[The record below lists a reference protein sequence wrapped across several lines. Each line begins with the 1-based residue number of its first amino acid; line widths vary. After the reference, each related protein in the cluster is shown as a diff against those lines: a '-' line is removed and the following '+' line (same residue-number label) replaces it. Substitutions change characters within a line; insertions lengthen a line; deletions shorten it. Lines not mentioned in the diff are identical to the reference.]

1 MCNHLGE
8 ISEAALRQAVQD
20 SNSQLCGGTPVFRPR
35 PRCGRSVAVAGST
48 GHGMLVRLEW
58 TWHVGPAR
66 LDMACW
72 WSRRAIHNGADS
84 NGHGM
89 LVRQLS
95 IFFGFSCGLLLAAAS
110 IVLHGRHRVGLAV
123 DAFGSHSGTHSEL
136 WLSFK
141 RLECCSGCVSQGQRA
156 AFASILKYGVES
168 SGNLEAGCHRLA
180 PVRCRRQACQQIS
193 QPTSLWICTMANSL
207 FIWL

>member
-1 MCNHLGE
+1 MCKRILQFLPC
-8 ISEAALRQAVQD
+8 A
-20 SNSQLCGGTPVFRPR
+20 T
-35 PRCGRSVAVAGST
+35 
-48 GHGMLVRLEW
+48 LVRL
-58 TWHVGPAR
+58 VKRRFVRQSKIGFV
-66 LDMACW
+66 CW
-72 WSRRAIHNGADS
+72 FSSHTRRAIHSGADS